1 MERHTTQILTFQ
13 FSTIKQ
19 GGETMAKALLNKI
32 LSTSGFISLIMT
44 VGFVILTATG
54 KMTDS
59 YTTLYTVIITFY
71 FSNDMAP
78 TERKEIKKNEQSV
91 L

>member
-1 MERHTTQILTFQ
+1 
-13 FSTIKQ
+13 
-19 GGETMAKALLNKI
+19 MARALLNKI

-44 VGFVILTATG
+44 VGFVILTATD

-71 FSNDMAP
+71 FSNDEGKRGK
-78 TERKEIKKNEQSV
+78 TNEQPI